1 MPHHY
6 TSLVIERLRAKDRS
20 LRDFLDLFNHRLI
33 SLFYRAWEKYRVPI
47 QYERAGTADPPARL
61 TFVLAL
67 LSLIGLGMPSLQRRM
82 QLDDE
87 TCLFYAGYLAQGRP
101 NALSLRRMLED
112 CFDLPVRVEQFRG
125 QWLYLSADNQSSL
138 PSRECPEGRN
148 CALGRNDIVGTR
160 VWSVENAFRIRLGPL
175 RYDEF
180 EQLVPSGETL
190 TRLAQLARTYVGPE
204 YDFDVQLVLRA
215 EEVPASR
222 LGGDGPIQTRLGWNS
237 WLISRPPREDVSDA
251 VFVHEG
257 WPERKGR
264 RSA

>member
-1 MPHHY
+1 
-6 TSLVIERLRAKDRS
+6 
-20 LRDFLDLFNHRLI
+20 
-33 SLFYRAWEKYRVPI
+33 
-47 QYERAGTADPPARL
+47 
-61 TFVLAL
+61 VLAL
-67 LSLIGLGMPSLQRRM
+67 LALIGLGMPSLQRRM

-87 TCLFYAGYLAQGRP
+87 TCLFYAGFLAHRRP

-148 CALGRNDIVGTR
+148 CALGENVIVGTR

-175 RYDEF
+175 RYHEF

-190 TRLAQLARTYVGPE
+190 TRLAQLVRMYVGPE

-215 EEVPASR
+215 TEVPASR

-257 WPERKGR
+257 WPERAGR
-264 RSA
+264 QSA